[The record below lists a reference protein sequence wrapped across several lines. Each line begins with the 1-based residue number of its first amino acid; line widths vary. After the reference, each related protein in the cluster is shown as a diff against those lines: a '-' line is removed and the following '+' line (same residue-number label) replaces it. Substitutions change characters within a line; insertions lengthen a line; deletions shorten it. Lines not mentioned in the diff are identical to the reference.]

1 MAVVDSMSGWRQLFR
16 TAPQRTVLS
25 ALLLWLPL
33 AMIALWLY
41 RDLYTGRTVPTETDH
56 AVTSFNIA
64 ANAGF
69 CGAPSTLST
78 KYSLKRYLAE
88 HPETTALPIRDV
100 IARQA
105 GSVAEYCRFVT
116 QPVIVNDNSLMWLMR
131 FAIGINPAISHDGLT
146 RFLGATAAAMALLFG
161 FALLYAGA
169 SWALALAATLVACA
183 VLRSLGVRDTLYPF
197 VLALPLLA
205 AALYGVAYCSRPARD
220 LRVVALIVFAA
231 VMGIVTAFSTIM
243 RPIMLPSLALMFAV
257 FLFAAFRRVWPQPR
271 VFVLKVAGGMAV
283 AYAAGFV
290 LYTATLVSPPRAAA
304 NAAGSQYVYHT
315 FAHPLVLGLGVPEN
329 DFSKR
334 EGIAWNDELGIVLAR
349 RAMPDTTYLGA
360 TYERAL
366 LRYYWTLWREHASEM
381 TRVYLLKLQSTADE
395 VFLSAAGIGQQFLL
409 PQTPFRWLDHLTSGP
424 ILFALVVVVFVVA
437 MRRFVVAGDARMLL
451 LAFVTIAASLSLVEG
466 FLTYSLFVGNAFS
479 PLLFFLFFVGLVA
492 VQGGVEEWSL
502 HREKWLA
509 RFDLPLVR
517 AIGRPRVAE
526 ALRIA
531 FIVVA
536 GLWLTVAVQGALI
549 VVAAYGLCRVVIRR
563 PWLALVATLAFVVLA
578 TPPLVGL
585 FMPPIGDTIPLPGQ
599 SAPIV
604 MHSLST
610 YHDSELGIADTS
622 YSLEPLVE
630 EGASV
635 GDLIA
640 AFPADLLTRTYSA
653 VGRVTT
659 LPFAKWPKLIAV
671 VAVAL
676 APVILFADR
685 RRAALAV
692 LCALVL
698 LAAATGLVFWPIWYV
713 PLEILP
719 FLAIAI
725 VLDRLL
731 GSTAPFNFMRAS
743 RFVAV
748 AIVCVAVPLIA
759 LRLYQRDSVRRLFR
773 EYMTSPKTA
782 LPMID
787 TKGALYSIGP
797 PPAGQVRILE
807 LDFNRWQCAEKT
819 TIQFFYDHDKHDT
832 DFSRDF
838 VLPGSAATH
847 SVLRL
852 FEPVASPSFQGV
864 LLPQAPGCVAGLG
877 VMDRPRAALPA
888 AIFGRDWEHATTYQR
903 TTAEAILF
911 P

>member
-1 MAVVDSMSGWRQLFR
+1 MAVVRTMNGLGQLFR
-16 TAPQRTVLS
+16 TSSQRT
-25 ALLLWLPL
+25 ALAAFWLWLPL
-33 AMIALWLY
+33 AAIVLLLY
-41 RDLYTGRTVPTETDH
+41 RDLYTGRTTPTETDH

-69 CGAPSTLST
+69 CGAPSMLST

-88 HPETTALPIRDV
+88 HPDTTALPIRDV

-105 GSVAEYCRFVT
+105 GSVADYCRFVT

-131 FAIGINPAISHDGLT
+131 FAIAANPAISHDGLT

-197 VLALPLLA
+197 VLALPLFA
-205 AALYGVAYCSRPARD
+205 AALYGVAYCSRPSRD
-220 LRVVALIVFAA
+220 LRVIALMVFAVA
-231 VMGIVTAFSTIM
+231 MGIVTAFSTIM

-257 FLFAAFRRVWPQPR
+257 FVFATFRRAWPQPR
-271 VFVLKVAGGMAV
+271 AVVLKIAAGMAGAYVAG
-283 AYAAGFV
+283 FF
-290 LYTATLVSPPRAAA
+290 LYTATLVSPPRGAA

-334 EGIAWNDELGIVLAR
+334 EGIGWNDELGIVLAR

-366 LRYYWTLWREHASEM
+366 LRYYSSLWREHTSEM

-395 VFLSAAGIGQQFLL
+395 VFLSAAGIGHQFLI
-409 PQTPFRWLDHLTSGP
+409 PQAPFRWLDRLTSGP

-437 MRRFVVAGDARMLL
+437 MRRFVVGGDARMLL

-492 VQGGVEEWSL
+492 VQGGVESWSR
-502 HREKWLA
+502 HHERWLA
-509 RFDLPLVR
+509 RFDVPLVR
-517 AIGRPRVAE
+517 SIGRDRVAE
-526 ALRIA
+526 GLRIT
-531 FIVVA
+531 FIFAA
-536 GLWLTVAVQGALI
+536 GFFLTSAIEGALI
-549 VVAAYGLCRVVIRR
+549 VTAIYGLSRVVVR
-563 PWLALVATLAFVVLA
+563 PSLALAATLAFVVFA
-578 TPPLVGL
+578 TPSLLQL
-585 FMPPIGDTIPLPGQ
+585 FMPATDLLMPAPGAEAPELIRGL
-599 SAPIV
+599 SA
-604 MHSLST
+604 S
-610 YHDSELGIADTS
+610 HDAALRIAGSS
-622 YSLEPLVE
+622 YSLSPLVE
-630 EGASV
+630 ERATV
-635 GDLIA
+635 GDLVA
-640 AFPADLLTRTYSA
+640 GFPADLLTRMYAA

-659 LPFAKWPKLIAV
+659 MPFAAGVDWIALVAV
-671 VAVAL
+671 VF
-676 APVILFADR
+676 APAILFADR
-685 RRAALAV
+685 RRVALALLV
-692 LCALVL
+692 ALMIG
-698 LAAATGLVFWPIWYV
+698 AAVTGLAFWPNWYV
-713 PLEILP
+713 WFEILP
-719 FLAIAI
+719 WLAVAVVI
-725 VLDRLL
+725 DRL
-731 GSTAPFNFMRAS
+731 SRSAATFNSVRATG
-743 RFVAV
+743 FVAV

-759 LRLYQRDSVRRLFR
+759 LRLYQRDSVRRLFQS
-773 EYMTSPKTA
+773 YVTSPKTT

-797 PPAGQVRILE
+797 PPAGQVRVIE
-807 LDFNRWQCAEKT
+807 MDVNRWQCADKT
-819 TIQFFYDHDKHDT
+819 TIEFFYDHSKRDADY
-832 DFSRDF
+832 SRRLE
-838 VLPGSAATH
+838 LPGSSATR

-852 FEPVASPSFQGV
+852 FEPIASPAFQGL
-864 LLPQAPGCVAGLG
+864 LLPQAAGCLAGLS

-888 AIFGRDWEHATTYQR
+888 AVLGSDWERSPTYQR
-903 TTAEAILF
+903 TAAEARLF

>member
-1 MAVVDSMSGWRQLFR
+1 VAVVDSMNGWRQLFR
-16 TAPQRTVLS
+16 TSPQRP
-25 ALLLWLPL
+25 ALTAFWLWLPL
-33 AMIALWLY
+33 AAIALLLY

-105 GSVAEYCRFVT
+105 GSVAEYCRLVT

-131 FAIGINPAISHDGLT
+131 FAIGVDPAISHDGLT

-161 FALLYAGA
+161 FALLYSGA

-205 AALYGVAYCSRPARD
+205 AALCGIAYCSRPVRD
-220 LRVVALIVFAA
+220 LRVVALIVIA
-231 VMGIVTAFSTIM
+231 VAMGMVTAFSTIM
-243 RPIMLPSLALMFAV
+243 RPIMLPSFALMFAV
-257 FLFAAFRRVWPQPR
+257 FVFATFRRAWPQPR
-271 VFVLKVAGGMAV
+271 AVVLKIAGGMAV
-283 AYAAGFV
+283 AFVAGFF

-304 NAAGSQYVYHT
+304 NASGSQYVYHT

-366 LRYYWTLWREHASEM
+366 LRYYWSLWREHASEM
-381 TRVYLLKLQSTADE
+381 THVYLLKLQSTADE
-395 VFLSAAGIGQQFLL
+395 VFLSAAGIGQQFFL
-409 PQTPFRWLDHLTSGP
+409 PQAPFRWLDHLTSGP

-437 MRRFVVAGDARMLL
+437 MRRFMVSGDAPMLL

-479 PLLFFLFFVGLVA
+479 PLLFFLLFAGLTA
-492 VQGGVEEWSL
+492 VQGGVESWSR
-502 HREKWLA
+502 HGEKWRA
-509 RFDLPLVR
+509 RFDFPLVR
-517 AIGRPRVAE
+517 AIGRPRIAE
-526 ALRIA
+526 ALRIV
-531 FIVVA
+531 FIFATGFLVTSA
-536 GLWLTVAVQGALI
+536 IEGALI
-549 VVAAYGLCRVVIRR
+549 VTAAYGLSRVGVR
-563 PWLALVATLAFVVLA
+563 PWLALAATLAFVVFA
-578 TPPLVGL
+578 TPPIL
-585 FMPPIGDTIPLPGQ
+585 FVYMPVGDTIEVPSHGATVVMRGLSEDED
-599 SAPIV
+599 SA
-604 MHSLST
+604 
-610 YHDSELGIADTS
+610 LGITDSS
-622 YSLEPLVE
+622 YSLQPLVE
-630 EGASV
+630 EGATV
-635 GDLIA
+635 GDLVVG
-640 AFPADLLTRTYSA
+640 FPADLLTRMYSA
-653 VGRVTT
+653 VGVVTT
-659 LPFAKWPKLIAV
+659 APFASWRKLIAL
-671 VAVAL
+671 VAVLL
-676 APVILFADR
+676 APAILFADR

-692 LCALVL
+692 VVALVL
-698 LAAATGLVFWPIWYV
+698 LAAATGLAFFWNWYV
-713 PLEILP
+713 WAELLP
-719 FLAIAI
+719 FLAIAV
-725 VLDRLL
+725 VLDRLFR
-731 GSTAPFNFMRAS
+731 STAPFSVMRAAS
-743 RFVAV
+743 FVAI
-748 AIVCVAVPLIA
+748 AIVCVAAPLLA
-759 LRLYQRDSVRRLFR
+759 LRLYQRDSLRRLFR

-797 PPAGQVRILE
+797 PPAGQVRVIE
-807 LDFNRWQCAEKT
+807 MDFNRWQCADKT
-819 TIQFFYDHDKHDT
+819 TIEFFYDHTKPDVDY
-832 DFSRDF
+832 SRR
-838 VLPGSAATH
+838 VELPGSSATH
-847 SVLRL
+847 SILRL
-852 FEPVASPSFQGV
+852 FEPVASPAFQGL
-864 LLPQAPGCVAGLG
+864 LLPQAAGCLAGLS
-877 VMDRPRAALPA
+877 VMDRPRAALPSA
-888 AIFGRDWEHATTYQR
+888 VFGRDWEHAPTYQR